1 MSRRGNGDGSIRQC
15 ADGRW
20 EATIRLAGRRYWFKG
35 KTQADAR
42 AKLHDFQKRYHLGQV
57 VEPRRLTLGQYLDQW
72 LEAGTADWRPK
83 TAHGYKSLIEMYWK
97 PELGHVQLQRL
108 TPAMLAAS
116 YAKWRPDRSG
126 GTLLN
131 VHRCLHRA
139 LVVAVRWGLVA
150 RNVADA
156 VEAPKARRRRPLLW
170 SVEQATQF
178 LAATRGD
185 RWHVLWALLL
195 GTGCRLGEALALR
208 WSDVDLATRT
218 MVIQRSFVWAG
229 NERVEGEPKTLSGVR
244 TLVLPPFAVSAL
256 QSWHKAQVAERLA
269 MGPAW
274 PEGDLIVTL
283 PTGGVPTQWQC
294 RTAFHRACRGADL
307 PPIRRHDLRHL
318 TASVMLA
325 QGLPL
330 PAVARQL
337 GHATPAITAAVYS
350 HALMGADEQAAQALE
365 LTFQDRAICES
376 PEDGVS
382 QEGG

>member
-83 TAHGYKSLIEMYWK
+83 TAHGYKRLIEMYWK

-156 VEAPKARRRRPLLW
+156 VEPPRAKRRRPDLW
-170 SVEQATQF
+170 SRDEAARF
-178 LAATRGD
+178 LAGTRGD
-185 RWHVLWALLL
+185 RWHVLWALLM
-195 GTGCRLGEALALR
+195 GTGCRLGEAIALR
-208 WSDVDLATRT
+208 WRDVDLDAG
-218 MVIQRSFVWAG
+218 VVSISRSLSWVG
-229 NERVEGEPKTLSGVR
+229 KTPVETTPKTDSGVR
-244 TLVLPPFAVSAL
+244 TLC
-256 QSWHKAQVAERLA
+256 
-269 MGPAW
+269 
-274 PEGDLIVTL
+274 L
-283 PTGGVPTQWQC
+283 PTFSRNALAEC
-294 RTAFHRACRGADL
+294 RD
-307 PPIRRHDLRHL
+307 D
-318 TASVMLA
+318 
-325 QGLPL
+325 
-330 PAVARQL
+330 
-337 GHATPAITAAVYS
+337 
-350 HALMGADEQAAQALE
+350 QAAAGL
-365 LTFQDRAICES
+365 LLHPDS
-376 PEDGVS
+376 
-382 QEGG
+382 